1 MSAMRLEL
9 AFEAARACCIMVS
22 GKNSPIARII
32 TRAFAS
38 NHIGRYR
45 QPGEDTT
52 NYRYR
57 NVILTNA
64 LAVEDDDFRKS

>member
-1 MSAMRLEL
+1 M
-9 AFEAARACCIMVS
+9 
-22 GKNSPIARII
+22 KKI

-38 NHIGRYR
+38 GHIGRYR

-64 LAVEDDDFRKS
+64 LIDIQFFRGIL